1 MCLNHVKTKEQKEG
15 DEERDRRR
23 EREISGVNGDPPVLG
38 IDLNI
43 GSHIKLQL
51 LDITL
56 LLSACCDGLDKKC
69 LPKRML
75 LQGRYGFS
83 ALWEQQP
90 HVRLLAQELSTSSSK
105 SSGLIK
111 LLAYD
116 LLGMILDFKSYM
128 VGNQLR
134 AACSSQITLFL
145 TWVVWGGGGGV
156 IKRCKCSEKILFIQI
171 FRINLLQREEP

>member
-1 MCLNHVKTKEQKEG
+1 M
-15 DEERDRRR
+15 
-23 EREISGVNGDPPVLG
+23 GVNGEPPVLG
-38 IDLNI
+38 IDPNI

-56 LLSACCDGLDKKC
+56 LLSACSDGLDKKC

-90 HVRLLAQELSTSSSK
+90 HARLLAQELSTSSSK

-116 LLGMILDFKSYM
+116 LLGMISPF
-128 VGNQLR
+128 
-134 AACSSQITLFL
+134 F
-145 TWVVWGGGGGV
+145 
-156 IKRCKCSEKILFIQI
+156 
-171 FRINLLQREEP
+171 

>member
-1 MCLNHVKTKEQKEG
+1 MERRVEETEG
-15 DEERDRRR
+15 ER
-23 EREISGVNGDPPVLG
+23 ERKISEVNGDPPVLG

-56 LLSACCDGLDKKC
+56 LLSACSDGLDKKC

-90 HVRLLAQELSTSSSK
+90 HVRLLAQELFTSSSK

-116 LLGMILDFKSYM
+116 LLGTIPPF
-128 VGNQLR
+128 
-134 AACSSQITLFL
+134 F
-145 TWVVWGGGGGV
+145 
-156 IKRCKCSEKILFIQI
+156 
-171 FRINLLQREEP
+171 

>member
-1 MCLNHVKTKEQKEG
+1 MCLNTVKNKETEGSRGRKRQK
-15 DEERDRRR
+15 

-38 IDLNI
+38 IDPNI
-43 GSHIKLQL
+43 GSRIKLQL
-51 LDITL
+51 LDITQQ
-56 LLSACCDGLDKKC
+56 LSACSDGLDKKC
-69 LPKRML
+69 LAKRML

-116 LLGMILDFKSYM
+116 LLGRISPFFFFFFSILSHIWG
-128 VGNQLR
+128 GNQLR
-134 AACSSQITLFL
+134 APCSSQIALFL
-145 TWVVWGGGGGV
+145 LWVVW
-156 IKRCKCSEKILFIQI
+156 R
-171 FRINLLQREEP
+171 